1 MLIYDSAIVDRLL
14 DLRDIFHVISQCAL
28 FSSVR
33 TTIY

>member
-1 MLIYDSAIVDRLL
+1 MLIYDSAIVDRQL
-14 DLRDIFHVISQCAL
+14 DLRDIFRVISQCAL